1 VSDDNKV
8 VEFIPRDQWEKQFEV
23 EAQKESP
30 LRLPRELNRKR
41 VVSAFMDAFEL
52 LGGTPKLVDWA
63 QASDEN
69 YAAFLKLYARLIP
82 SAQPGDMTEAQK
94 YIGHVLP
101 RTKLD
106 Q

>member
-1 VSDDNKV
+1 MEDDKKV
-8 VEFIPRDQWEKQFEV
+8 IQFIPRDEWEKQFEV
-23 EAQKESP
+23 ESQKDSP
-30 LRLPRELNRKR
+30 LKLPKELNRKR

-52 LGGTPKLVDWA
+52 LGGTPRLVEWA
-63 QASDEN
+63 ARDDEN
-69 YAAFLKLYARLIP
+69 YGQFLKLYARLMP
-82 SAQPGDMTEAQK
+82 SATPNEGRDQNQ